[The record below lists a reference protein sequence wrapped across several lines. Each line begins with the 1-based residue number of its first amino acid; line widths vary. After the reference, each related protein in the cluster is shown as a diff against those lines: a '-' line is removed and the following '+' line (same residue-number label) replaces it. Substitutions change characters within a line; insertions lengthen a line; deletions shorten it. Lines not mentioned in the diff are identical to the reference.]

1 MFAELEHRQQ
11 GKVIEIVC
19 PRFYKAFLFHRIRTF
34 GFKHPLSSSF
44 KHFVSKFFIR
54 LIVDC

>member
-44 KHFVSKFFIR
+44 KHFVSKFFHSFDR
-54 LIVDC
+54 